1 MTDKDELRAEI
12 ADTRDRMSDTLDELS
27 VRLNPNR
34 IKEQVRDNIREATI
48 GRVENMAR
56 QAGTRVNET
65 RDGILNTIR
74 DNPVPAAM
82 IGIGL
87 GWLIFGNRRRDS
99 EYHGTHDSHLHSDT
113 GYIGDVSATTPRL
126 IQDDAAGGIGGS
138 VSHDH
143 GNGVV
148 SRVREHVSGI
158 GDRVADVGGRVSD
171 VRASVA
177 SRASTFVA
185 GTTTR
190 VSSASRTLQ
199 DTPLALGAVALAA
212 GLAAGLAIP
221 ESEREAQFMGDQRDR
236 LIDRAREAASD
247 VKERARNIAERVLNE
262 TRENVTETVKEV
274 ARAEG
279 LSKADS
285 ASLNV

>member
-1 MTDKDELRAEI
+1 MSEKDELAAEI
-12 ADTRDRMSDTLDELS
+12 ADTRDRMSDTLDELG

-34 IKEQVRDNIREATI
+34 IKEQVRENIREATI

-56 QAGTRVNET
+56 QAGERVNET

-87 GWLIFGNRRRDS
+87 GWLILGGRRRSGEHHGSHESHIHS
-99 EYHGTHDSHLHSDT
+99 EA
-113 GYIGDVSATTPRL
+113 GYVGDISATTPRL
-126 IQDDAAGGIGGS
+126 IQDDAAGGMGGS
-138 VSHDH
+138 ISHDH

-148 SRVREHVSGI
+148 NRLREHVSDVGE
-158 GDRVADVGGRVSD
+158 RVAD

-177 SRASTFVA
+177 TRASTFVA
-185 GTTTR
+185 GTSTR
-190 VSSASRTLQ
+190 VSNASHTLQ

-221 ESEREAQFMGDQRDR
+221 SSEREAEMMGDQRDR
-236 LIDRAREAASD
+236 LIDRAREAATD
-247 VKERARNIAERVLNE
+247 VKERARNVAERVINE
-262 TRENVTETVKEV
+262 TRDNVRDTVKEV
-274 ARAEG
+274 ARDEG
-279 LSKADS
+279 LSSGGPDDLS
-285 ASLNV
+285 I